1 MAALH
6 AILYKRD
13 VRASIGWAGFV
24 FIAPFV
30 GALFYLVF
38 GVNRIRRSA
47 ASLRSDARGVIF
59 EPRTLPP
66 PEAGSIPEHF
76 RGLVLLGDRVC
87 NNTLVPGNRVEILEG
102 SRAFSAMLAAI
113 GSACRS
119 ISLST
124 YIFEYDD
131 LGKRFVE
138 ALAAATARG
147 VAVRVLLDAVGTHT
161 CRRAIR
167 AALDRA
173 DVRAAF
179 FLPPTVPGGILSIN
193 LRNHRK
199 LTVVDD
205 EVAFTGG
212 MNISDDYQAG
222 PATRRPIVDVHFEL
236 QGPVVADLERSFA
249 EDWLFATGER
259 LETAPAAPE
268 HAVGVHA
275 RVVADGP
282 DETFERGRWLLL
294 GAIATARRSIRI
306 VTPYFLPDLPLISAL
321 STAALRGV
329 RVEII
334 IPEVL
339 DHAIVKWASNAL
351 LWQMLERG
359 CRVWFTPP
367 PFDHSKLFTVD
378 ETWSFFGSSNW
389 DARSFRLNFEL
400 NVEAISTDLAGELDA
415 IIERRRRSG
424 REITLK
430 EVDSRPLP
438 VRIRDGLARLLTP
451 YL

>member
-1 MAALH
+1 MWPEGATPFVILAALGVSVVAALH

-268 HAVGVHA
+268 HG
-275 RVVADGP
+275 
-282 DETFERGRWLLL
+282 W
-294 GAIATARRSIRI
+294 
-306 VTPYFLPDLPLISAL
+306 
-321 STAALRGV
+321 
-329 RVEII
+329 
-334 IPEVL
+334 
-339 DHAIVKWASNAL
+339 
-351 LWQMLERG
+351 
-359 CRVWFTPP
+359 PP
-367 PFDHSKLFTVD
+367 
-378 ETWSFFGSSNW
+378 
-389 DARSFRLNFEL
+389 A
-400 NVEAISTDLAGELDA
+400 
-415 IIERRRRSG
+415 
-424 REITLK
+424 
-430 EVDSRPLP
+430 
-438 VRIRDGLARLLTP
+438 
-451 YL
+451 